1 MSNAHSVVRYVRR
14 NADEL
19 AILAVLTKLAF
30 SESDPSLSAEE
41 EAILAAMRRSTDALR
56 DASPAEIGEYLRGLD
71 DDALPGV
78 VSNVKGILH
87 EMEFVAIE
95 NGDGDLV
102 YASIFPET
110 NHPGT
115 DVQFVD
121 RGSGEVWEVQLKAT
135 DDASYVQDWVD
146 AHPGGEIVVTNELAR
161 EMDLPSSGI
170 DNEELTT
177 RVEDLVDRLMELG
190 DDETV
195 WSHLPALSLVSI
207 SVALWEL
214 YRRYQRGEI
223 DFDRFKVLAAAL
235 TGLKLAK
242 IAAICALLAIPV
254 VNVLTGAALVASLLV
269 SARAAVGRVESM
281 RAKPLLSPDPTPIRP

>member
-1 MSNAHSVVRYVRR
+1 VSTAHSVVRYVRR

-30 SESDPSLSAEE
+30 DGSEVSFSDDE
-41 EAILAAMRRSTDALR
+41 EAVLAAMRRSTDALR

-95 NGDGDLV
+95 NGDGDPI

-135 DDASYVQDWVD
+135 DEASYVQDWVD
-146 AHPGGEIVVTNELAR
+146 AHPGGEIVVTSEVAR
-161 EMDLPSSGI
+161 EMGLPSSGF
-170 DNEELTT
+170 DNQELTT
-177 RVEDLVDRLMELG
+177 RVEDFVDRLIELG

-195 WSHLPALSLVSI
+195 WSYLPALSLVSI

-223 DFDRFKVLAAAL
+223 NFDRFKALAAAM

-242 IAAICALLAIPV
+242 IAAICALLSIPV
-254 VNVLTGAALVASLLV
+254 VNVLTGAALVASLLL
-269 SARAAVGRVESM
+269 STRGAVGHAEFL
-281 RAKPLLSPDPTPIRP
+281 RARPLLTSGP